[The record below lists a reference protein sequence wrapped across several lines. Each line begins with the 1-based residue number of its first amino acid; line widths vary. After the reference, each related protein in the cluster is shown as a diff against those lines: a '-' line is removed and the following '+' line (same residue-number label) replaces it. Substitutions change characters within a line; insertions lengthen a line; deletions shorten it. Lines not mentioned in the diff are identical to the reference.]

1 MPWFSRSLLSKNGWK
16 TPRRPYSASAL
27 CHLRFLKFLMLILR
41 FYAQLSIHVSWINKN
56 SIYSVNYQSIFA
68 SNVNDIIVFEHASMA
83 YYRNPQ

>member
-1 MPWFSRSLLSKNGWK
+1 
-16 TPRRPYSASAL
+16 
-27 CHLRFLKFLMLILR
+27 MLILR